1 MTLKKMTL
9 IMIFFADIVRSFKMS
24 DGSYLE
30 RAALSLS
37 LTGSSV
43 LSGIT
48 LTKFSGILVLAFAKS
63 QVS

>member
-1 MTLKKMTL
+1 M
-9 IMIFFADIVRSFKMS
+9 FFADIVRSFKMS

-30 RAALSLS
+30 RAALALS

-63 QVS
+63 QVK